1 MWKGPIILYARLLLG
16 VLLLFTFTFTGSVS
30 FYRSW
35 QRHELTR
42 VREGSSFVETICGP
56 VEYQLTG
63 TGPAVIYAHGTPG
76 GYDQGSAFAHFL
88 GAEDCTFISPSR
100 PGYLRTPLTSG
111 ASPGE
116 QADLYVA
123 LMDMLGIE
131 KASVIGFSGGGPSA
145 LEFALR
151 YPERCRSLVMI
162 GGVVQRSGKH
172 ERQQALPAGRRLVSQ
187 IVDRLL
193 ISDPFLYVALPVA
206 RILPAGSAVAGMLGS
221 GTLYHLREAGYENDF
236 AQFAQLE
243 SLPLEQITV
252 PTLVVH
258 GTADDEVPFDDAR
271 LLASKLPR
279 VTLLAIKGGDH
290 ASFYTSARTVIPMV
304 HEFLTMP

>member
-1 MWKGPIILYARLLLG
+1 
-16 VLLLFTFTFTGSVS
+16 
-30 FYRSW
+30 
-35 QRHELTR
+35 
-42 VREGSSFVETICGP
+42 
-56 VEYQLTG
+56 
-63 TGPAVIYAHGTPG
+63 
-76 GYDQGSAFAHFL
+76 
-88 GAEDCTFISPSR
+88 
-100 PGYLRTPLTSG
+100 
-111 ASPGE
+111 
-116 QADLYVA
+116 
-123 LMDMLGIE
+123 MDMLGIE

-243 SLPLEQITV
+243 SLPLEQINV